1 MAGLLITLMALA
13 AFVAAIGWLGFGRAG
28 SADIVDRDVERARA
42 ELSAMRSRA
51 PHR

>member
-1 MAGLLITLMALA
+1 MAGLVITLVALA

-28 SADIVDRDVERARA
+28 STDVIDRDVERARE
-42 ELSAMRSRA
+42 ELAAMRSRA